1 MMLPEKTLLFTS
13 ISVNQLRSK
22 PIRHKVNP
30 MKPKVVDFRQSQE
43 ALRSSL
49 REGMLDAAS
58 HLLQTEGAAAL
69 TVRKVAEAVNC
80 STTLLYSIFGGK
92 DGLSNALYLEGFERF
107 KSEFLSY
114 EATLADEQKARGIQ
128 RLWLYANNYHAFA
141 RRYPSYYMVMFGDAI
156 AGFVPP
162 PESRQAAWESF
173 TPLIAEFEHCMQ
185 TGSLPAS
192 SPSAAARLLWAAMH
206 GVISLELKGFYL
218 KQEHADELFQ
228 SAVRAVLISLQHP
241 PG

>member
-1 MMLPEKTLLFTS
+1 
-13 ISVNQLRSK
+13 
-22 PIRHKVNP
+22 

-114 EATLADEQKARGIQ
+114 EATLAEKRK
-128 RLWLYANNYHAFA
+128 
-141 RRYPSYYMVMFGDAI
+141 PV
-156 AGFVPP
+156 
-162 PESRQAAWESF
+162 
-173 TPLIAEFEHCMQ
+173 
-185 TGSLPAS
+185 AS
-192 SPSAAARLLWAAMH
+192 SAYGCMRITITRL
-206 GVISLELKGFYL
+206 
-218 KQEHADELFQ
+218 
-228 SAVRAVLISLQHP
+228 RAVIRVITW
-241 PG
+241 